1 MDINTILKAVTTVGF
16 PIVMCLVMAWYIKTV
31 NESHRQEIENINAL
45 HKDETDKF
53 TEAINN
59 NTLALQKICDRID
72 GGKNV

>member
-1 MDINTILKAVTTVGF
+1 MEINTILQAVTTVGF

-31 NESHRQEIENINAL
+31 NESHRKEIENINAL
-45 HKDETDKF
+45 HKSENDKF

-72 GGKNV
+72 GGNNV

>member
-1 MDINTILKAVTTVGF
+1 MEINTILQAVTTVGF
-16 PIVMCLVMAWYIKTV
+16 PIVMCLVMAWYIKTI

-72 GGKNV
+72 GVNNV